1 MGMASPARVAGLAT
15 ALLAAGLTI
24 GVTVTPGI
32 HFAYHRPV
40 LHAGLETAESLVAF
54 LVAYL
59 VIGRLKRTR
68 SLDDLVLAVALAM
81 LALGTLGFA
90 AIPALVAEGQPD
102 PVSSW
107 AGIWIRILSA
117 LLFAVAAFTPRRQ
130 LVALGRAS
138 IVAAVYA
145 ATAIALVVAGVWSL
159 RGSLPAVAP
168 PAQAEA
174 AAVRPDLFAHHGV
187 FAIQLVA
194 MILYTLAAIGFAR
207 RAEQRPGDD
216 LLRWLGIGAIFAT
229 YAWLNYF
236 LSPAL
241 FYADWVYTGDFFR
254 LLFFSMLLV
263 GAVREINGYW
273 SRSALVAVLEE
284 RRRLARDLHDG
295 LAQEI
300 AYINR
305 AAMRLGDEDPDHDL
319 PERLAAAAGRALR
332 ESRQVIAALATPV
345 DEPLEAM
352 VGRVVHAAADRF
364 GTAAE
369 LDIASGVRLDAA
381 RTEGL
386 LRIIGE
392 AVANAAQHSG
402 ARSVRVELERL
413 NGSARLRV
421 VDKGSGFDT
430 DTTPPTGFG
439 LISMRERAE
448 ALGGRFAIDSK
459 PGRGTRIEVLL

>member
-1 MGMASPARVAGLAT
+1 
-15 ALLAAGLTI
+15 
-24 GVTVTPGI
+24 
-32 HFAYHRPV
+32 
-40 LHAGLETAESLVAF
+40 
-54 LVAYL
+54 
-59 VIGRLKRTR
+59 
-68 SLDDLVLAVALAM
+68 
-81 LALGTLGFA
+81 
-90 AIPALVAEGQPD
+90 
-102 PVSSW
+102 
-107 AGIWIRILSA
+107 
-117 LLFAVAAFTPRRQ
+117 
-130 LVALGRAS
+130 
-138 IVAAVYA
+138 
-145 ATAIALVVAGVWSL
+145 
-159 RGSLPAVAP
+159 
-168 PAQAEA
+168 
-174 AAVRPDLFAHHGV
+174 
-187 FAIQLVA
+187 
-194 MILYTLAAIGFAR
+194 
-207 RAEQRPGDD
+207 
-216 LLRWLGIGAIFAT
+216 
-229 YAWLNYF
+229 
-236 LSPAL
+236 
-241 FYADWVYTGDFFR
+241 
-254 LLFFSMLLV
+254 MLLV

-430 DTTPPTGFG
+430 DTTPATGFG